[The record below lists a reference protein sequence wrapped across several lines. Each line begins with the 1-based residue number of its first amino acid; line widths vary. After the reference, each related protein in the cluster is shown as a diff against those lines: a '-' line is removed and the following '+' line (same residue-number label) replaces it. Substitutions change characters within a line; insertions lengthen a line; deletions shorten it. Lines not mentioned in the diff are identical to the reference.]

1 MEYVFVVIN
10 ATLKQRCSTYRQGL
24 RNRGLEEH
32 FHGTTLSCNIAYTE
46 VLCSDGSCGIC
57 GISRTGL
64 DRSYIKKNIDFQRFG
79 DGFYLAPNSSKCH
92 DYTRG
97 TNGYRAMLLCDV
109 CPGNKY
115 RLERTDQRLKG
126 PPPGYDSVY
135 GQVGRD
141 LNYEEIVLYKPDAV
155 MPRYII
161 LYKKDGTIHPIIM
174 N

>member
-1 MEYVFVVIN
+1 MEYVAVVVN
-10 ATLKQRCSTYRQGL
+10 ATLKQRCSTYRQRL
-24 RNRGLEEH
+24 RNQEMEEH
-32 FHGTTLSCNIAYTE
+32 FHGTTLSCDIKRTKA
-46 VLCSDGSCGIC
+46 LCSVGSCGIC

-64 DRSYIKKNIDFQRFG
+64 NRGYIKKNIDFQRFG

-97 TNGYRAMLLCDV
+97 INGYRAMLLCDV

-115 RLERTDQRLKG
+115 RLRKTDQSLQG
-126 PPPGYDSVY
+126 PPRGYDSVN
-135 GQVGRD
+135 GQVGEH
-141 LNYEEIVLYKPDAV
+141 LNYEEIVLYHPDAV

-161 LYKKDGTIHPIIM
+161 LYQKDGNSHPITM